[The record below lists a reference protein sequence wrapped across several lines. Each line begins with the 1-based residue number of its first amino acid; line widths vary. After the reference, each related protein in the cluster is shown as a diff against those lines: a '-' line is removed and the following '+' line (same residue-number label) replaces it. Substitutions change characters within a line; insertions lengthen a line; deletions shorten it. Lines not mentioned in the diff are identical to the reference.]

1 MDHLLTG
8 SRVRLMAFM
17 PDDLPVLVRWYQD
30 TEFLRLYDAEAAYP
44 RTPKQLGE
52 YIDEQQKSAKAFIFA
67 IRLLDR
73 DEMIGYAELDG
84 INWAQRA
91 GWISLAIGDSA
102 QRGRGH
108 GTEAMRL
115 LLRFAFDELNLYR
128 VQLTVFGYNDHAI
141 QLYEKLGFQREGAF
155 REFLHRTGQRHDML
169 LYGLLRREWEASQA
183 AGNAKSAEDY

>member
-1 MDHLLTG
+1 MNHLLTG
-8 SRVRLMAFM
+8 SRVRLMGFM
-17 PDDLPVLVRWYQD
+17 PDDLPVFVHWYQD
-30 TEFLRLYDAEAAYP
+30 AEFLRLYDAEAAYP
-44 RTPKQLGE
+44 RTQKQLAE

-91 GWISLAIGDSA
+91 GWVSLAIGDAA

-128 VQLTVFGYNDHAI
+128 VQLTVFGYNTHAI
-141 QLYEKLGFQREGAF
+141 RLYEKLGFQREGAF
-155 REFLHRTGQRHDML
+155 REFLHRYGQRHDML
-169 LYGLLRREWEASQA
+169 LYGLLRREWEAKFTTE
-183 AGNAKSAEDY
+183 NAENTEE

>member
-1 MDHLLTG
+1 MDRLLTG

-115 LLRFAFDELNLYR
+115 LAIELGVPAQGLILDHCGCSWHWDPGKGIVTEINFRKLREILGEDLAS
-128 VQLTVFGYNDHAI
+128 ND
-141 QLYEKLGFQREGAF
+141 
-155 REFLHRTGQRHDML
+155 
-169 LYGLLRREWEASQA
+169 
-183 AGNAKSAEDY
+183 